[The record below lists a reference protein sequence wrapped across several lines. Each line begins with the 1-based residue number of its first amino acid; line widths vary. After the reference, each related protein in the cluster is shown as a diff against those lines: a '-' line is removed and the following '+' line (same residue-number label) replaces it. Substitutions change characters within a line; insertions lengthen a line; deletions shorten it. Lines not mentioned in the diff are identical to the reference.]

1 MVLMEESM
9 MAAPLVEYCSMPST
23 YSCPA
28 NGRLD
33 YQSALGRK
41 DYARFSCSAFFYLW
55 SFSLVLTTPPKR
67 TGIFPRW
74 TG

>member
-9 MAAPLVEYCSMPST
+9 MAAPLVEHCSMPST

-33 YQSALGRK
+33 YQSALGRQ
-41 DYARFSCSAFFYLW
+41 DYALFSCSAFF
-55 SFSLVLTTPPKR
+55 
-67 TGIFPRW
+67 IFGRFHLY
-74 TG
+74 